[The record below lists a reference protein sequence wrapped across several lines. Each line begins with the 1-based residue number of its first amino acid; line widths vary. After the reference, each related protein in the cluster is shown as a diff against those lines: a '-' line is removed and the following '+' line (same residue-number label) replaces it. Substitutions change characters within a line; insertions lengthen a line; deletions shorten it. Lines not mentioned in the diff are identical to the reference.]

1 MCKKL
6 WALIQHFN
14 NFFEKNWENKLMY
27 TVNSIS
33 IKKIYIF
40 MGGFIIIIFYEF
52 KLLEKLHISCNFLW
66 CHVNISHLHN
76 FVHISK
82 SSCSGIHQGMVM
94 TSINTSINLKLR
106 KKREQEQW
114 RRPRTCDDA
123 NDTIAYGNF
132 EGYNDNFHNSL

>member
-1 MCKKL
+1 
-6 WALIQHFN
+6 
-14 NFFEKNWENKLMY
+14 MY

-33 IKKIYIF
+33 IKKICIF

-66 CHVNISHLHN
+66 CHVNMSHLHN

-94 TSINTSINLKLR
+94 TSINTSINLILR
-106 KKREQEQW
+106 KSESKNNE
-114 RRPRTCDDA
+114 DDRVHA
-123 NDTIAYGNF
+123 TMLTIQSRMAILKVTTIIFIIHCRVSN
-132 EGYNDNFHNSL
+132 ETMA